1 MIELECELIFLQ
13 RYNLNQHKSTINHIL
28 TKKRALKRYVL
39 PRPNFSQGKNNQ
51 LTKVTNNL
59 QVASSHLCAIGNY
72 FPTN

>member
-13 RYNLNQHKSTINHIL
+13 RYNLNQHKSTIDRIL
-28 TKKRALKRYVL
+28 TKKTSIETICFT
-39 PRPNFSQGKNNQ
+39 RPNFSQGKNKQ